1 MKKATF
7 AAGCFW
13 GVENKFSHLQ
23 GVEKTKVGY
32 TGGHVSNPSYEQVCS
47 DTTGHA
53 EAVEIIYNPQSISY
67 DQLLNFFWQIH
78 DPTQKN
84 RQGVDV
90 GSQYRSV
97 IFYHDEEQKKLAEKS
112 KENLENLGKFKYP
125 IVTNIEPAKDFYEAE
140 EYHQCYLKK
149 KGIE

>member
-67 DQLLNFFWQIH
+67 DQLLNF
-78 DPTQKN
+78 
-84 RQGVDV
+84 
-90 GSQYRSV
+90 S
-97 IFYHDEEQKKLAEKS
+97 
-112 KENLENLGKFKYP
+112 GKYT
-125 IVTNIEPAKDFYEAE
+125 IL
-140 EYHQCYLKK
+140 LKK
-149 KGIE
+149 TDKALMLVLNTDLLFFIMMKNKKN